1 MKETFKKSMAVC
13 AAVTAFSSGGA
24 VVLSGLNSILES
36 RVNAVL
42 TSTSAPSES
51 SEESVVGTVLNGARS
66 VAKSLVR

>member
-13 AAVTAFSSGGA
+13 AAVTAFGSGGA